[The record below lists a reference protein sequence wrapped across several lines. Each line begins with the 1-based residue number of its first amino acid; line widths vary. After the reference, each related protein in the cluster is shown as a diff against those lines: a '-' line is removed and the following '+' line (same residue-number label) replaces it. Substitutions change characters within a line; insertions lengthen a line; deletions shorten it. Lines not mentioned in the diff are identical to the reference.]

1 MAYYSQD
8 GDTLSPPGR
17 AARRLDDPEDSHL
30 VGDLE
35 HCVLA
40 QRPLMPAVHAWLENH
55 HVNDWTRDGETLL
68 WYVAARIGDM
78 YDECLTEAIPTEDLV
93 ALARGPARP
102 RGGPKRS

>member
-40 QRPLMPAVHAWLENH
+40 QRPLMP
-55 HVNDWTRDGETLL
+55 
-68 WYVAARIGDM
+68 VA
-78 YDECLTEAIPTEDLV
+78 ECLVPQWAPRVLVLGPT
-93 ALARGPARP
+93 LAFVRLRHQ
-102 RGGPKRS
+102 SVM